1 MKKICTLLIA
11 GLYVAGGF
19 SADVTISDNSSS
31 LVNSGSNVNVNSAL
45 KEANST
51 KPSDHDIP
59 MAMNATPSP
68 LSKEAKEGT
77 IPTVDQPKQQEQL
90 VGSNSATWTPAYLS
104 VKKFKKCLA
113 VENYRGWQGYC
124 LPSEKPKKCP
134 DESWDQLSEM
144 NLIPCTNPN
153 N

>member
-1 MKKICTLLIA
+1 MKRISMLLVCGFYFA
-11 GLYVAGGF
+11 NSF
-19 SADVTISDNSSS
+19 SANINDTNSTSS
-31 LVNSGSNVNVNSAL
+31 IVSGSTTTITS
-45 KEANST
+45 ST
-51 KPSDHDIP
+51 DTKKSSTTP
-59 MAMNATPSP
+59 MPMNATPSP

-77 IPTVDQPKQQEQL
+77 IPAIDQPKQEQL

-134 DESWDQLSEM
+134 DESWGQLSEI
-144 NLIPCTNPN
+144 NLIPCTNPSN
-153 N
+153 